1 MRLRRGQVGQV
12 GQVCPATLRRPT
24 DSDERREETTQ
35 VDQVRHPH
43 QEAQEAPD
51 DRGHQGAHRV
61 ANDWSSGPYDRVIP
75 DRQNVPGDDTGVR
88 RG

>member
-43 QEAQEAPD
+43 QEAQEAPVY
-51 DRGHQGAHRV
+51 RGH
-61 ANDWSSGPYDRVIP
+61 PEE
-75 DRQNVPGDDTGVR
+75 R
-88 RG
+88 RGATDSPLGPNNGIVADR